1 MQNQTVLL
9 NINDIKDLTGYK
21 SKQSIY
27 NIMEEDDFPKP
38 INVGSRSKRWIATE
52 VENWIQGKIEAS
64 RQTEVVK

>member
-38 INVGSRSKRWIATE
+38 INVGSRSKRWIAIE

-64 RQTEVVK
+64 RQMEAV

>member
-64 RQTEVVK
+64 RQTEVV

>member
-27 NIMEEDDFPKP
+27 NIMEEDGFPRP
-38 INVGSRSKRWIATE
+38 IDVGSRSKRWIASE
-52 VENWIQGKIEAS
+52 VENWIQAKIEAS
-64 RQTEVVK
+64 RQVEVA

>member
-38 INVGSRSKRWIATE
+38 INVGSRSKRWIASE

-64 RQTEVVK
+64 RQMEVV